1 MNDFVVSIS
10 KSLAFSAGLAVLVND
25 AVYATL
31 LHAFIVVNML

>member
-1 MNDFVVSIS
+1 MTLWGSIS
-10 KSLAFSAGLAVLVND
+10 KSFATSASLAILVND